1 MALGNAVMDASS
13 GLGLI
18 LSTPFIGASLMIL
31 VRRAPVLRDAVTMIT
46 SVSLFILV
54 AMLPSNSD
62 GAVFVLAEPI
72 SGLPISFG
80 TEPFGKL
87 FAFIASG
94 LWIVTS
100 IYSIGYLGQK
110 TDPNKTR
117 YFVCFALSLGST
129 MGIAFAANLF
139 TLFIFYEALTLVTYP
154 LVAHYGTPESRNG
167 ARKYL
172 QILLGSSIALFV
184 PGIIIVYL
192 FAGTLDF
199 QEGGVLNGKLD
210 PAFTIPLLLMFL
222 YGVAKSA
229 VMPVHSWLP
238 SAMVAP
244 APVSAL
250 LHAVAVVKAGVF
262 TITKIIAFIFGWEM
276 LASSPGANLPLYIA
290 GFTVIAASVHALQQ
304 DNIKSMLAYSTI
316 AQLSYVV
323 MAASLFLPIGG
334 LAAALHIAAHA
345 VAKITL
351 FFVAGAIYLKSGYT
365 LISQLNGIG
374 RNMPLTLLAFT
385 IAAASMIGLPPT
397 AGFFSKW
404 FLLQAAFTTESYFT
418 VGVITISTAL
428 NAAYFLPILYRAF
441 FKAPNEDQKSFGEA
455 PWPVLAALLFTA
467 ALSITF
473 LAYGNAIMELEAPIF
488 GSIFNKYD

>member
-1 MALGNAVMDASS
+1 
-13 GLGLI
+13 
-18 LSTPFIGASLMIL
+18 
-31 VRRAPVLRDAVTMIT
+31 
-46 SVSLFILV
+46 
-54 AMLPSNSD
+54 
-62 GAVFVLAEPI
+62 
-72 SGLPISFG
+72 
-80 TEPFGKL
+80 
-87 FAFIASG
+87 
-94 LWIVTS
+94 
-100 IYSIGYLGQK
+100 
-110 TDPNKTR
+110 
-117 YFVCFALSLGST
+117 
-129 MGIAFAANLF
+129 
-139 TLFIFYEALTLVTYP
+139 
-154 LVAHYGTPESRNG
+154 
-167 ARKYL
+167 
-172 QILLGSSIALFV
+172 
-184 PGIIIVYL
+184 
-192 FAGTLDF
+192 
-199 QEGGVLNGKLD
+199 
-210 PAFTIPLLLMFL
+210 MFL

-473 LAYGNAIMELEAPIF
+473 LAYGNAIIELEAPIF

>member
-1 MALGNAVMDASS
+1 
-13 GLGLI
+13 
-18 LSTPFIGASLMIL
+18 
-31 VRRAPVLRDAVTMIT
+31 
-46 SVSLFILV
+46 
-54 AMLPSNSD
+54 
-62 GAVFVLAEPI
+62 
-72 SGLPISFG
+72 
-80 TEPFGKL
+80 
-87 FAFIASG
+87 
-94 LWIVTS
+94 
-100 IYSIGYLGQK
+100 
-110 TDPNKTR
+110 
-117 YFVCFALSLGST
+117 
-129 MGIAFAANLF
+129 
-139 TLFIFYEALTLVTYP
+139 
-154 LVAHYGTPESRNG
+154 
-167 ARKYL
+167 
-172 QILLGSSIALFV
+172 
-184 PGIIIVYL
+184 
-192 FAGTLDF
+192 
-199 QEGGVLNGKLD
+199 
-210 PAFTIPLLLMFL
+210 MFL